1 MKAITVKEFDTLGIR
16 DFENSAVRNEIR
28 IALKEREELLIIIE
42 NVFAIIVQ
50 HLRILEEKKIVGQDQ
65 IDRQLYEL
73 NKVEQKVKKMKK
85 ELK

>member
-16 DFENSAVRNEIR
+16 DFENGAVRNEIC

-42 NVFAIIVQ
+42 DVFAIIVQ